1 MAIGLSLTPSIANAV
16 TIESSTVTLIEVK
29 KYTTIDEKIEK
40 YAHQYNVSSQLMRDV
55 VMCESGMNPNALG
68 DQGHSRGLVQ
78 IHDYYNPTIS
88 HEQAYDPDFALEFLA
103 KGISSGQGGR
113 WTCYRQLTQV

>member
-1 MAIGLSLTPSIANAV
+1 MGLSLTTSIANAV
-16 TIESSTVTLIEVK
+16 TIEPSTVTLIEVK
-29 KYTTIDEKIEK
+29 ELTIEQKVVK
-40 YAHQYNVSSQLMRDV
+40 YANQYNVSSQLMRDV

-68 DQGHSRGLVQ
+68 DQGHSRGLSQ

-113 WTCYRQLTQV
+113 WTCYRKLTQV